1 MCYCFFDRCS
11 LNYRRK
17 KLKKK
22 SRHRLYLRQKKY
34 AEFKNKENVF
44 DLYFTSTCKEL
55 FFEKNVRIL
64 KQYKNNHKTII
75 QKKKKKRKQG
85 SGKGGEWG
93 KNGTM
98 EMREKWKKFN
108 SKFKIHIQ

>member
-1 MCYCFFDRCS
+1 MQASHFLKGNIIFSFLFSHILIMCYCFFDRCS

-75 QKKKKKRKQG
+75 QKKEEKEETRKWEG
-85 SGKGGEWG
+85 W
-93 KNGTM
+93 
-98 EMREKWKKFN
+98 
-108 SKFKIHIQ
+108 

>member
-34 AEFKNKENVF
+34 AEIKNKENVF

-75 QKKKKKRKQG
+75 QKKEEKEETRKWEG
-85 SGKGGEWG
+85 W
-93 KNGTM
+93 
-98 EMREKWKKFN
+98 
-108 SKFKIHIQ
+108 